1 MSSVKLN
8 LRELLDIALP
18 APELDVI
25 NFHILHKLLNA
36 MIEALQMDE
45 MNVDLSSSS
54 LIPSKDEST
63 ETEILQMIGSG
74 SENENGD
81 EDSRND
87 YYNRTPNQ
95 TDREYIEAAENMAK
109 KLSEMDT
116 QMTGLNDYVIR
127 CMQTISASVGLKN
140 LPRPST
146 TEAEMAADNILCG
159 IIESVETVPVT
170 KPVFDRISELEL
182 DQLKQWDD
190 VVALTV
196 AFEKYAKE
204 TDALLEDVKLLKCK
218 SKQITDDFT
227 RFATNTDTTFVEQ
240 SKTNE
245 TMDKRMKT
253 TMNLL
258 EREKK
263 LQNCSLKAM
272 ECMLEHKVDKYEL
285 ESVKEYV
292 KSKVKE
298 LRTRPYLGSKKIVD
312 ETPNDTEMPNRN
324 ISDAT
329 SKATAIDAIKEQ
341 WKAYSNTLT
350 LLNDAD
356 MTTCVCSY
364 VKGVNGSVYRSNCV
378 CCKPKTSTLPN
389 I

>member
-1 MSSVKLN
+1 
-8 LRELLDIALP
+8 
-18 APELDVI
+18 
-25 NFHILHKLLNA
+25 
-36 MIEALQMDE
+36 
-45 MNVDLSSSS
+45 
-54 LIPSKDEST
+54 
-63 ETEILQMIGSG
+63 
-74 SENENGD
+74 
-81 EDSRND
+81 
-87 YYNRTPNQ
+87 
-95 TDREYIEAAENMAK
+95 
-109 KLSEMDT
+109 
-116 QMTGLNDYVIR
+116 
-127 CMQTISASVGLKN
+127 
-140 LPRPST
+140 
-146 TEAEMAADNILCG
+146 
-159 IIESVETVPVT
+159 
-170 KPVFDRISELEL
+170 
-182 DQLKQWDD
+182 
-190 VVALTV
+190 
-196 AFEKYAKE
+196 
-204 TDALLEDVKLLKCK
+204 
-218 SKQITDDFT
+218 
-227 RFATNTDTTFVEQ
+227 
-240 SKTNE
+240 
-245 TMDKRMKT
+245 MDKRMKT

-292 KSKVKE
+292 KAKVKE

-378 CCKPKTSTLPN
+378 CCKPKTSTIPN
-389 I
+389 P